1 MKTPPSTFFRGRI
14 LSRKPS
20 LSSKL
25 YFGWLSCDFPS
36 IGCRQPPRSVFF
48 HFIFRR
54 SNRPLKRR
62 VIVPPR
68 RSAAAESLSHSSP
81 TTNADWWLVVA
92 FSGQM
97 AGHLRPTPCPSL
109 SFFRPTRCPKTT
121 GHYPPHALRLE
132 RISSPPPPHRRSRPS
147 VGCHVILLFG
157 SHLRLMRRPP
167 LYFLMGAFWRP
178 NQGEGEWRE
187 RAAPPSACA
196 GLMGRCG
203 AMRRIHGGCCHG
215 ERGQSRWG
223 LGGGGRRLILVLCVR
238 VFPKKKV
245 LPARKCYSRMWICT
259 EY

>member
-1 MKTPPSTFFRGRI
+1 MKTPPPTFFRGRI
-14 LSRKPS
+14 SSRKPP

-25 YFGWLSCDFPS
+25 YFGWLLCDFPS

-92 FSGQM
+92 FSGLM

-121 GHYPPHALRLE
+121 GKNPPHALRLE
-132 RISSPPPPHRRSRPS
+132 RISSPPPPPPPQPTFGWLSRHPIIWQPS
-147 VGCHVILLFG
+147 KVD
-157 SHLRLMRRPP
+157 
-167 LYFLMGAFWRP
+167 
-178 NQGEGEWRE
+178 
-187 RAAPPSACA
+187 APPTS
-196 GLMGRCG
+196 LFFD
-203 AMRRIHGGCCHG
+203 GCLLAPK
-215 ERGQSRWG
+215 SR
-223 LGGGGRRLILVLCVR
+223 GGRV
-238 VFPKKKV
+238 
-245 LPARKCYSRMWICT
+245 ARKSRAP
-259 EY
+259 